1 MYIVI
6 LFTATSHTKIM
17 DKNNFCVIMAGGI
30 GSRFW
35 PLSKVHCPKQF
46 LDILGTGRTLLQQTF
61 DRFSQII
68 PTEHIFIVSNLEYKT
83 IISEQLPDLQV
94 ENILLEPSRRNTAP
108 CIEYANFRILQ
119 KNPDAKIVVAPS
131 DHLIVKEEEF
141 LRSVK
146 QGLDFVASNDALLT
160 MGIVPSWPETG
171 YGYIQSIQKKVAGYA
186 STGLRRVK
194 TFTEKPD
201 LKMAKVFLDSG
212 DFYWN
217 AGIFFWSLNSIM
229 KSFEIHLPGIHSL
242 FKEGEGVFGT
252 DKEPEFIKSTYSS
265 CRNISID
272 YGIMEKADNVY
283 VLVSDF
289 GWSDL
294 GTWGSLYEQLGK
306 DTHKNSVT
314 GKHVFMYES
323 SGNIVNVQDDKL
335 VVLQG
340 LEDYIVVQNDNII
353 LVCRREDEQK
363 IKQFVNEIRTEIGEE
378 MM

>member
-1 MYIVI
+1 
-6 LFTATSHTKIM
+6 
-17 DKNNFCVIMAGGI
+17 MAGGI

-35 PLSKVHCPKQF
+35 PYSRQDHPKQF
-46 LDILGTGRTLLQQTF
+46 IDILGTGKSLLQHTVE
-61 DRFSQII
+61 RFENICPI
-68 PTEHIFIVSNLEYKT
+68 ENVFVVTNKDYGNLV
-83 IISEQLPDLQV
+83 SEQLPDLTKDQ
-94 ENILLEPSRRNTAP
+94 ILLEPTKRNTAP
-108 CIEYANFRILQ
+108 CIDYANFRIHK
-119 KNPDAKIVVAPS
+119 KNPNAKIVVAPS

-160 MGIVPSWPETG
+160 MGIVPSRPETG
-171 YGYIQSIQKKVAGYA
+171 YGYIQSVQKKVAGYA

-201 LKMAKVFLDSG
+201 VKMAKVFIDSG

-252 DKEPEFIKSTYSS
+252 DKEPEFIQSTYSS

-340 LEDYIVVQNDNII
+340 LEDYIVVQNDNIV